1 MDAVHFEFV
10 LLGLATE
17 HGMVVQDQDR
27 RIRSVLVVTVGG
39 SEAGETAAH
48 YHQVIDFA

>member
-10 LLGLATE
+10 LFGLAAE

-27 RIRSVLVVTVGG
+27 RVRSVLVVAVGG
-39 SEAGETAAH
+39 SEAGEAAAD
-48 YHQVIDFA
+48 YNQIIDFA